1 MFIVFNWVF
10 LFEAY
15 EATSISLATV
25 VYHTQPFFLVLLG
38 AVFLRERISA
48 GKLGWLALAFAGLV
62 LVSGVRP
69 GETASLKG
77 LGFAL
82 AAAVLYAL
90 ATFVTK
96 RITGVRPHLIAL
108 VQVLTGLPLLL
119 PFADFGA
126 VGGLGTGWLWLVG
139 LGIVHTGLMYVLMYA
154 AYAKLP
160 TAKIAVLAFTYP
172 AVAMGVDWAVYGHH
186 IGLVQALGVP
196 LIVLA
201 SLKVTLSGSAPARVV
216 APAPRTAGH
225 EPEAASPPP
234 RELREQGER
243 RLPVQRDERPGRQLR
258 RDGDP
263 GQQSDP
269 EPRGHPALGRLDRAE
284 LHERRR
290 PLPQLRLEEVAVRAA
305 RLGPHQPRPRQVGGG
320 QARPADQG
328 MVRARHQGQWFGR
341 QHLRLQALVLGVRF
355 HQEAHVVR
363 ALPQCLPG
371 LVAERGPQRQ
381 PHRRVAVVEVLQ
393 ERRQPVGGEGLHRA
407 DGDRPRGSAA
417 LATAVRASS
426 ASSPIRRAYGRR
438 RSPAS
443 VSRMRLPRRSKS
455 STPSEDSRERIWPV
469 TLDCA

>member
-1 MFIVFNWVF
+1 MRNETRGTVELTLAMVLSGTLGVFVVESGASPFEVVFFRCLFGAAALGAYSLARGFFTGHGFTGRKLGLATLGGVFIVFNWVF

-69 GETASLKG
+69 GETTSLKG
-77 LGFAL
+77 LGFAF

-201 SLKVTLSGSAPARVV
+201 SLKVTLSGSAPVRVV

-225 EPEAASPPP
+225 EPEGASP
-234 RELREQGER
+234 
-243 RLPVQRDERPGRQLR
+243 
-258 RDGDP
+258 
-263 GQQSDP
+263 
-269 EPRGHPALGRLDRAE
+269 AAT
-284 LHERRR
+284 
-290 PLPQLRLEEVAVRAA
+290 RAA
-305 RLGPHQPRPRQVGGG
+305 
-320 QARPADQG
+320 
-328 MVRARHQGQWFGR
+328 
-341 QHLRLQALVLGVRF
+341 
-355 HQEAHVVR
+355 
-363 ALPQCLPG
+363 
-371 LVAERGPQRQ
+371 
-381 PHRRVAVVEVLQ
+381 
-393 ERRQPVGGEGLHRA
+393 
-407 DGDRPRGSAA
+407 
-417 LATAVRASS
+417 
-426 ASSPIRRAYGRR
+426 
-438 RSPAS
+438 
-443 VSRMRLPRRSKS
+443 
-455 STPSEDSRERIWPV
+455 
-469 TLDCA
+469 